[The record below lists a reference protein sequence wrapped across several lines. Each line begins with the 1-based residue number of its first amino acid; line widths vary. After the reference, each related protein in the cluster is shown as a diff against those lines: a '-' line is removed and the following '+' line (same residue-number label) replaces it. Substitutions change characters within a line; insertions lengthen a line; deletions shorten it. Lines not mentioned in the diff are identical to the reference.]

1 MFCDWRFAS
10 RCLSSRWSQELNNP
24 HNPLKTCIKVR
35 EAAVI
40 FLHEHPSAVLLNR
53 LSLPCYSTNT
63 SWHTTTEI
71 GLGNSITRNIILE
84 TRTTIL
90 HNCRRWTKW
99 TAARCDPCK
108 PHLMAAIEKL
118 ASKGWSVLHARIP
131 RQLRTFYLK
140 QNRKTVSESIC
151 SDFKDRNS
159 WGPSSR
165 LYILLAVHTSDLKR
179 D

>member
-10 RCLSSRWSQELNNP
+10 RCLPSRWSPELNNP

-35 EAAVI
+35 QAAVI
-40 FLHEHPSAVLLNR
+40 FPHDYPSAILLNR
-53 LSLPCYSTNT
+53 LSLPCYSTST

-71 GLGNSITRNIILE
+71 GLGNSITHIIILE
-84 TRTTIL
+84 TRNTVL

-99 TAARCDPCK
+99 TAARCNPHKPC
-108 PHLMAAIEKL
+108 LMAAIEEL
-118 ASKGWSVLHARIP
+118 ASKGCSVLHARTP

-151 SDFKDRNS
+151 SDFKGGNS

-165 LYILLAVHTSDLKR
+165 LHILLAVVTSDLKR